1 LQEGHDWLASAESS
15 VYFASK
21 LIICELMV
29 NDSKGGGEAVGW
41 SFFSVVVL

>member
-1 LQEGHDWLASAESS
+1 LEEGHDWLASAESS

-29 NDSKGGGEAVGW
+29 DDLKGGGEAVDWGI
-41 SFFSVVVL
+41 FSVVVL